1 MNKYPLGSG
10 DESQYASLTP
20 EEKQAWLFPLSDSY
34 HSFHVERMG
43 PDTFRWR
50 DSRGG
55 LYYIGS
61 HFELSQEIFAKLKQR
76 EADPRWAENAT
87 TVSLLSQEEIDDL
100 LSDL

>member
-1 MNKYPLGSG
+1 MNKYSLGSV

-50 DSRGG
+50 DSRSGH
-55 LYYIGS
+55 YFIGT
-61 HFELSQEIFAKLKQR
+61 HFELAQELFSKMKQR
-76 EADPRWAENAT
+76 EADPRWAEHAT
-87 TVSLLSQEEIDDL
+87 SISILSQTEIDDL